1 MEVLALLEIIGNGET
16 TKVQFK
22 SDVHNVISISQEMVA
37 FSNTLGG
44 MIIIGVDDKT
54 GDVAGLSFQDI
65 QRINN
70 LISTAANDHVKSPIF
85 ITTETINIHGKRVIV
100 VTVPKGTDK
109 PHTDKDG
116 LIWIKNGSDK
126 RKVISKEELSRLLQ
140 HSGNLYAEEML
151 LQHSSLVDF
160 NWDKF
165 QSFYEE
171 KYKDA
176 AIKEDTLKY
185 LENLRLGTKGKLN
198 IAGALLFGKNVQKLI
213 PTFFI
218 TAIWFRGNTITD
230 TTYRSSENL
239 IGTLDEMYK
248 KGYDFILSK
257 LQKVQAGQSFNS
269 LGKSEIPEIVITEL
283 LVNALIHRNYFI
295 HDSIKL
301 FVFENRIEITSPG
314 KLPNSLTEEQIKK
327 GVRRSRNHI
336 IASLAPD
343 LLAYRG
349 AGSGILR
356 ALQTYPNIEFLNDA
370 DGEQFKVTIHRP
382 VLN

>member
-1 MEVLALLEIIGNGET
+1 MILIGIN
-16 TKVQFK
+16 
-22 SDVHNVISISQEMVA
+22 
-37 FSNTLGG
+37 SN
-44 MIIIGVDDKT
+44 
-54 GDVAGLSFQDI
+54 
-65 QRINN
+65 
-70 LISTAANDHVKSPIF
+70 P
-85 ITTETINIHGKRVIV
+85 
-100 VTVPKGTDK
+100 
-109 PHTDKDG
+109 
-116 LIWIKNGSDK
+116 
-126 RKVISKEELSRLLQ
+126 
-140 HSGNLYAEEML
+140 
-151 LQHSSLVDF
+151 F
-160 NWDKF
+160 N
-165 QSFYEE
+165 EE